1 MIKNDLTMVI
11 GGGGHSPSAKTFY
24 YNNYHWLDGPK
35 LNQARALHG
44 VGIVTDETTQE
55 KLVTVTGGWYNAPMK
70 STEILIDD
78 AWSIG
83 EKRWTYIIWSCVEKL
98 PF

>member
-1 MIKNDLTMVI
+1 MHLCWEYTI
-11 GGGGHSPSAKTFY
+11 Y
-24 YNNYHWLDGPK
+24 YNNYHWADGPA
-35 LNQARALHG
+35 LNQARYGHA

-55 KLVTVTGGWYNAPMK
+55 KLVTVTGGWNGAFMK

-78 AWSIG
+78 TWSLG
-83 EKRWTYIIWSCVEKL
+83 EKRWTLIIWSCVEKL